1 MPPTTA
7 DPARSTRA
15 KTQAPA
21 PVLPRIV
28 PAIPLPFA
36 RSQKPKKPLSSD
48 HATPKSNDSS
58 NENAPRQAAPADP
71 LQPEPAP
78 QPAVAAVDPSIV
90 SNENESPQESAARND
105 GNIEVE
111 APANTPRVTPD
122 AVAANPTPAAETG
135 IHCPVSAIF
144 SFRTVAYN
152 LKGTPSAAREPGPR
166 QHQLQEPD
174 QAASRELQ
182 SQAALLASRP
192 QRPPFEL
199 PPPFYPSTDRSTP
212 TSTTSTT
219 FTRPQPP
226 SNPAV
231 MHNSRPSAN
240 SIVFGGYPDSSS
252 VSPAPPVTNGN
263 LAYPPPPGPYPTSN
277 MMAPPV
283 PFPGHAHHFSEPH
296 TAMMPAP
303 TPIGITAGGSANFA
317 WKRFEQPIPLHMRPG
332 HSTPSPN
339 ATNPGFSPIHPGAV
353 YGQSFSP
360 VHVNGVHTLSRSGSQ
375 ASSPRIPVTDEVPAD
390 GLSEDPGRKR
400 FLPPVQNG
408 VAPRKAPVPVFQPAQ
423 PHPGTEFGLRDYMRS
438 QFGTR
443 SYADYVLKL
452 HPGGGR
458 AMILNL
464 PVHGIVLGR
473 NRKLTEVIARS
484 HPGHMENGMRVLN
497 VLAEDRFLDG
507 PIFAE
512 ALKYLYSEDML
523 SPRHFLH
530 GLPSF
535 TGNLSD
541 TEGYG
546 SPAQR
551 MRHALAYAAAGFW
564 LEIRCIVGR
573 GLDIA
578 TQLLRWDTVE
588 TALTFAIDGGLDA
601 SWRVEDT
608 TEDSS
613 SDDASSRFDTDLA
626 PTYGSF
632 STYFLQTING
642 FLVHNFPEDFELDT
656 SVSQLHDIVRL
667 PSVDEPRPTSRNP
680 RLSQIR
686 FGEVPVDPAGPSQFI
701 VSILSSILLSLP
713 FPVLKALLED
723 FVLCSRLG
731 KAKAGQLMHSVV
743 EEREG
748 RRRRVFKNPR
758 AQWEKDEGVK
768 QNLIWCERVEP
779 SSQHPSGFRLARSR
793 QDIDTPASSDKSPEQ
808 AY

>member
-1 MPPTTA
+1 
-7 DPARSTRA
+7 
-15 KTQAPA
+15 
-21 PVLPRIV
+21 
-28 PAIPLPFA
+28 
-36 RSQKPKKPLSSD
+36 
-48 HATPKSNDSS
+48 
-58 NENAPRQAAPADP
+58 
-71 LQPEPAP
+71 
-78 QPAVAAVDPSIV
+78 
-90 SNENESPQESAARND
+90 
-105 GNIEVE
+105 
-111 APANTPRVTPD
+111 
-122 AVAANPTPAAETG
+122 
-135 IHCPVSAIF
+135 
-144 SFRTVAYN
+144 
-152 LKGTPSAAREPGPR
+152 
-166 QHQLQEPD
+166 
-174 QAASRELQ
+174 
-182 SQAALLASRP
+182 
-192 QRPPFEL
+192 
-199 PPPFYPSTDRSTP
+199 
-212 TSTTSTT
+212 
-219 FTRPQPP
+219 
-226 SNPAV
+226 
-231 MHNSRPSAN
+231 
-240 SIVFGGYPDSSS
+240 
-252 VSPAPPVTNGN
+252 
-263 LAYPPPPGPYPTSN
+263 
-277 MMAPPV
+277 
-283 PFPGHAHHFSEPH
+283 
-296 TAMMPAP
+296 
-303 TPIGITAGGSANFA
+303 
-317 WKRFEQPIPLHMRPG
+317 
-332 HSTPSPN
+332 
-339 ATNPGFSPIHPGAV
+339 
-353 YGQSFSP
+353 
-360 VHVNGVHTLSRSGSQ
+360 
-375 ASSPRIPVTDEVPAD
+375 
-390 GLSEDPGRKR
+390 
-400 FLPPVQNG
+400 
-408 VAPRKAPVPVFQPAQ
+408 
-423 PHPGTEFGLRDYMRS
+423 
-438 QFGTR
+438 
-443 SYADYVLKL
+443 
-452 HPGGGR
+452 
-458 AMILNL
+458 MILNL

-512 ALKYLYSEDML
+512 ALKYMYSEDML
-523 SPRHFLH
+523 SPRNFLH

-546 SPAQR
+546 SPVQR

-578 TQLLRWDTVE
+578 TQLLRWDTIE

-632 STYFLQTING
+632 STHFLQTING

-686 FGEVPVDPAGPSQFI
+686 FGEVPVDPTGPSQSI

-779 SSQHPSGFRLARSR
+779 SPQHPSGFRLARSR